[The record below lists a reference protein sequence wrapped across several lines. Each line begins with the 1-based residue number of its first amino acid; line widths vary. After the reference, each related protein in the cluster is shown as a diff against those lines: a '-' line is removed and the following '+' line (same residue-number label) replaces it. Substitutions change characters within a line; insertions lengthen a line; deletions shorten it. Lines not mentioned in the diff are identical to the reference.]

1 MSLYKRKDSPFWW
14 VKLCHNGRTLQRT
27 TGTSDR
33 RQAKEYH
40 DKLKA
45 ELWEVERLGVKPSYT
60 WNDAM
65 ARWLEE
71 KSHKATLRNDKANF
85 RWLYP
90 HLAGMK
96 LSDINRGVVDELTRK
111 RCAEASQSNGRNGEV
126 LAGTVNRMLALL
138 RSVLRAAA
146 NDWEWIDK
154 APKVRL
160 LKEPDR
166 RIRFLTEEEAARLL
180 RELPEHFRAMAWF
193 TLLTGLRKSNV
204 LKLSWSQVNLA
215 DRIAW
220 IHPDQAKARK
230 AIAVPLSEAAVH
242 VLKAQEGKHPVY
254 CFTYK
259 GRKLSMVSSDTWAA
273 AKKRAGIENFRWH
286 DLRHTWASWHVQGG
300 TPLYALQEMGGWA
313 TAEMVRR
320 YAHLTPG
327 HLGQHAERFANQI
340 GAKVIASNELAT
352 TQTGGVAETRAAA

>member
-1 MSLYKRKDSPFWW
+1 MSLYRRKDSPCWW
-14 VKLCHNGRTLQRT
+14 VKLSHNGRVVQRS
-27 TGTSDR
+27 TGTTER
-33 RQAKEYH
+33 RKAQEYH

-45 ELWEVERLGVKPSYT
+45 ELWEIQRLGVKPSHT
-60 WNDAM
+60 WEEAVV
-65 ARWLEE
+65 RWLEE

-85 RWLYP
+85 RWLDT
-90 HLAGMK
+90 HLAGMR

-111 RCAEASQSNGRNGEV
+111 RCAEVSQSNGRNGEV

-138 RSVLRAAA
+138 RSVLRSAA

-166 RIRFLTEEEAARLL
+166 RIRFLTEEEARRLL
-180 RELPEHFRAMAWF
+180 QELPEHFRAMAWF
-193 TLLTGLRKSNV
+193 SLLTGLRKSNV
-204 LKLSWSQVNLA
+204 LNLSWSQVNLA

-220 IHPDQAKARK
+220 IHPDEAKARK
-230 AIAVPLSEAAVH
+230 AIAVPLSEAAIA
-242 VLKAQEGKHPVY
+242 VLKAQEGKSPVY
-254 CFTYK
+254 CFTYR
-259 GRKLSMVSSDTWAA
+259 GRKLSAVSSDTWAA
-273 AKKRAGIENFRWH
+273 AKQRAGIENFRWH

-300 TPLYALQEMGGWA
+300 TPLYALQELGGWA

-340 GAKVIASNELAT
+340 GAKVIAGNDSAT
-352 TQTGGVAETRAAA
+352 SPMGGTAEIIAAA